1 MSETKKVAST
11 PKKDS
16 TDEAAKPAEAPVQ
29 ATNADVRALAEESLN
44 EDNLTGTVEETGDE
58 SEPLSESS
66 TDETADEEPSEESDS
81 DEDSEEADGTE
92 TEEVEEVEEDGELA
106 DLLDDIPAEET
117 DGKKSG
123 LEKRVD
129 KLTKLSYDKDAKI
142 AELEKRLVEKP
153 VETGVKPKPKY
164 TNAQLVTALEKA
176 REEGDTSLEIEI
188 MQHISDAKAESV
200 KSEYE
205 AKEIAQR
212 EANDKIKNDWVA
224 ITDMF
229 HYDEVEIYPNSQ
241 TELNI
246 KDSNSLVY
254 RLSAELFQN
263 QGFKDEVN
271 GMSKAV
277 SEALRRILA
286 KRNSAKPQ
294 KSSKEKQLEKK
305 VKKLKRKT
313 SSPSGTKTVKADS
326 PQKETRLKTDR
337 DKVSEAISEK
347 KKLQSWK
354 Q

>member
-16 TDEAAKPAEAPVQ
+16 TDEAAAPTEATVK

-66 TDETADEEPSEESDS
+66 TDEIADEEPSEESDS

-92 TEEVEEVEEDGELA
+92 VEDIEEDSELGE
-106 DLLDDIPAEET
+106 LLDDIPAEET
-117 DGKKSG
+117 DSKKSG

-129 KLTKLSYDKDAKI
+129 KLTKQSYDKDAKI
-142 AELEKRLVEKP
+142 AELEKKLIGKP
-153 VETGVKPKPKY
+153 VETKAEGKPKY

-176 REEGDTSLEIEI
+176 RNEGDTSLEIEI

-205 AKEIAQR
+205 AKEIALKA
-212 EANDKIKNDWVA
+212 ANEKMQTDWIA

-229 HYDEVEIYPNSQ
+229 HYDEVEIYPGSQ

-286 KRNSAKPQ
+286 KKNSAKPQ

-313 SSPSGTKTVKADS
+313 SSPSGTKTVKADE
-326 PQKETRLKTDR
+326 PKKETRLKSNS

-354 Q
+354 Y